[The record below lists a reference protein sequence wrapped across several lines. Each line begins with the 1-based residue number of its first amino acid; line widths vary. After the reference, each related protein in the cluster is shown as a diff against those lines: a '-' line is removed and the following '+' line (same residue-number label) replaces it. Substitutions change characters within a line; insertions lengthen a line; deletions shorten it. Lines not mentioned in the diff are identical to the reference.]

1 MEMNALRND
10 SAIGTSD
17 RLALTLFL
25 ALAIHAI
32 VILGIS
38 FQQDDDNTRKD
49 SLPTLDITVVN
60 KRTDP
65 PEEADYLAQV
75 SQDGAGNVPEKV
87 RPQQPQTAQAASAV
101 HEKPAPESTRVIT
114 REESR
119 TKVETET
126 DPPPDSPRELSASE
140 LINRSMEMVSL
151 NEEINQSML
160 AYSKRPKQVYISTR
174 TREYK
179 YANYMNDWVNKVER
193 VGNLNYPDEARRQ
206 EISGNLLLDVSINP
220 DGSVRNITVLRP
232 SGHKIID
239 EAAIR
244 IVNLAAPFA
253 PFPNEIRKEADVLHI
268 TRTWEFSSNILH
280 SK

>member
-38 FQQDDDNTRKD
+38 FQQDDDNARKD